1 MSVTLK
7 VCEATICESFPE
19 CCETLFHRRCFSQM
33 LTHTSRCPACRHE
46 NEPENPQALELPDD
60 LDLVEVDLEE
70 AASQLLVFNDP
81 EGTFATIRFQAQ
93 VSEEIHDY
101 RFRGLPVPHRPGS
114 PFWHILP
121 YIIPEQYFFTYFYAI
136 ERFIQ
141 IYVGDTLYMH
151 GFVVLPL
158 PLSTSVRQSFSE
170 IFLGNLPWALFR
182 LVHGIQFWFTF
193 ITILR

>member
-1 MSVTLK
+1 MALRRSRRLQELQPEETELGLCLICQGGFSVDVLHRLRRT
-7 VCEATICESFPE
+7 E

-46 NEPENPQALELPDD
+46 NEPENPRALELPDD

-121 YIIPEQYFFTYFYAI
+121 YFIPGHYFF
-136 ERFIQ
+136 
-141 IYVGDTLYMH
+141 YV
-151 GFVVLPL
+151 FVC
-158 PLSTSVRQSFSE
+158 
-170 IFLGNLPWALFR
+170 
-182 LVHGIQFWFTF
+182 H
-193 ITILR
+193 